1 MRLIIITGTCGA
13 GKSTIKDHLAKRLDS
28 SQFVCID
35 TDEVGINWWDYAGT
49 DHEEHFSD
57 DCLAEAVRRANGH
70 DLVFV
75 SCINPQ
81 DYIGR
86 HTIPAEIESTVFI
99 VLCPADEVI
108 HQRLQARPA
117 ERGFTTEEAIRPH
130 IEYNQWFR
138 KNRGKFP
145 LFIDNS
151 TMTEEETADKV
162 AAFVAKWSLGEI
174 NS

>member
-13 GKSTIKDHLAKRLDS
+13 GKSTVKDHLAKRLDPDK
-28 SQFVCID
+28 FVCID

-57 DCLAEAVRRANGH
+57 DCLVEAVRLANGH

-99 VLCPADEVI
+99 VLCPTDEVI
-108 HQRLQARPA
+108 YQRLQARPA

-138 KNRGKFP
+138 KNRGKYP

-151 TMTEEETADKV
+151 EQTEEQTATKV
-162 AAFVAKWSLGEI
+162 AEFIEGL
-174 NS
+174 